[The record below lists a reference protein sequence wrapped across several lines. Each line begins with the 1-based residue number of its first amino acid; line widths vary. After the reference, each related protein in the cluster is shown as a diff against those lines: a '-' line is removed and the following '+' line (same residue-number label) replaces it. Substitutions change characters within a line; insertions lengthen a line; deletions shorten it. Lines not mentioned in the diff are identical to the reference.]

1 MNVLFLAHPG
11 SVHDLSWMT
20 SMAAGS
26 GIRCFCV
33 ARKADKRFLKPG
45 FISQLEEKQITFCG
59 FIPDF
64 SIVRPWQTIKGFSLL
79 SNIIKKH
86 GIDLFHILYA
96 EPSALWVSRKKF
108 LGIPVVITTRGSDIL
123 ITIQNTFKSGSVLNT
138 VLKKLYKS
146 AFLKADFI
154 TCTSLKQI
162 KVIKALTKRDKG
174 LEIIRTGVDVKAIL
188 KAADNELPI
197 ALRGKSYVFFPRA
210 MHPVYQHELAL
221 EAVKGLPDKLKKEY
235 VFVFLD
241 ADSKDKDYVSFIRDK
256 MAGMPDCL
264 IEFFPKLSQEKVFK
278 LYREASL
285 VVMTPLTDG
294 SPVSA
299 LEAMATRTSVLMP
312 DLDYDN
318 EIFNE
323 TTVSF
328 FRNSD
333 SKNLGEKIRQLLFQD
348 AEDVKTKNAFDVV
361 SKMADRNSEMKKLV
375 EIYKSI
381 Q

>member
-1 MNVLFLAHPG
+1 MNILFLAHPG

-20 SMAAGS
+20 SLASRS

-79 SNIIKKH
+79 RNVINKH
-86 GIDLFHILYA
+86 QIDLFHILYA
-96 EPSALWVSRKKF
+96 EPNALWVWRKKS

-123 ITIQNTFKSGSVLNT
+123 NTIQNTFKSGSVLNNI
-138 VLKKLYKS
+138 LKKLYTS

-154 TCTSLKQI
+154 TCTSLKQTKI
-162 KVIKALTKRDKG
+162 INDLTKRDKG
-174 LEIIRTGVDVKAIL
+174 LKIIRTGIDVKAIL
-188 KAADNELPI
+188 EAAENELPGE
-197 ALRGKSYVFFPRA
+197 LRGKKYVFFPRA
-210 MHPVYQHELAL
+210 MRPVYQHEIAL
-221 EAVKGLPDKLKKEY
+221 DAVKGLPDNLKKEY

-241 ADSKDKDYVSFIRDK
+241 ADSTDTDYVSFIRDK
-256 MAGMPDCL
+256 MSRMPDSL
-264 IEFFPKLSQEKVFK
+264 IEFFPKLSQEIVFK
-278 LYREASL
+278 LYSEASL

-299 LEAMATRTSVLMP
+299 LEAMATGTPVLMP

-323 TTVSF
+323 TTVNF
-328 FRNSD
+328 FSNSD
-333 SKNLGEKIRQLLFQD
+333 SKDLSEKIRQLLLQD
-348 AEDVKTKNAFDVV
+348 AEDVKTKNACEVV
-361 SKMADRNSEMKKLV
+361 GKMADRNSEMEKLV

-381 Q
+381 L